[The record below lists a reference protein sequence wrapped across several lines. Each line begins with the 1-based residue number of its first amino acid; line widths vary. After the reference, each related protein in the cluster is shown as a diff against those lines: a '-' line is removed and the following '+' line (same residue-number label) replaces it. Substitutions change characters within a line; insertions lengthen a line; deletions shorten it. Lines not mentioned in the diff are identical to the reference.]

1 MKRQAN
7 MDKDKPVT
15 LIMAIVQAQDA
26 DIVENTLRELNI
38 SISRLP
44 STGAFLGRRNA
55 TLLLGIPD
63 DRQQMILDALK
74 ENCRQRIEYIAV
86 PLESAPLPLPTPTPV
101 TVGGA
106 TVFAIDIEH
115 YEEL

>member
-1 MKRQAN
+1 MTEQPTSQCNR
-7 MDKDKPVT
+7 
-15 LIMAIVQAQDA
+15 LLMAIVQAQDA
-26 DIVENTLRELNI
+26 DIVDNILQKKNI
-38 SISRLP
+38 SITRLP

-55 TLLLGIPD
+55 TLLIGIPYE
-63 DRQQMILDALK
+63 QQSEILNSLK

-86 PLESAPLPLPTPTPV
+86 PLESAPLPMPAPTPV

-106 TVFAIDIEH
+106 TVFALEVEH